1 MEMKFRNELLLE
13 DSLAIEEQCFRCKAL
28 FQEALAPLHRVLGK
42 LVVEDMVFYN
52 SISIYLSG
60 LFEESGD
67 FRNSVQILRAAIGK
81 TAEWRENSM
90 KRGVEAS
97 MNAKAP

>member
-1 MEMKFRNELLLE
+1 M
-13 DSLAIEEQCFRCKAL
+13 D
-28 FQEALAPLHRVLGK
+28 
-42 LVVEDMVFYN
+42 DMVFYN
-52 SISIYLSG
+52 SISVYLSG

-67 FRNSVQILRAAIGK
+67 FRNAVQILRAAIGK
-81 TAEWRENSM
+81 TTEWRENSM